1 MTHSF
6 IPFIVSAAGLAL
18 GLAATLFLILN
29 VKREMR
35 HERKRIEGMLHRL
48 RDASREPPLSVPVI
62 LGSRLGSRV
71 NINRRTRAVELLRAG
86 EDSVRVAADLGIP
99 RGEVELL
106 VRVEEI
112 VAHRKAQAAG
122 E

>member
-1 MTHSF
+1 MTHSL
-6 IPFIVSAAGLAL
+6 IPFIVSVVGLAL

-35 HERKRIEGMLHRL
+35 QERKRIEGMLERA
-48 RDASREPPLSVPVI
+48 RDAAREPPPSVPVI
-62 LGSRLGSRV
+62 LGSRM

-86 EDSVRVAADLGIP
+86 EDAVRVAADLGIA

-112 VAHRKAQAAG
+112 VAHRMAKSAA